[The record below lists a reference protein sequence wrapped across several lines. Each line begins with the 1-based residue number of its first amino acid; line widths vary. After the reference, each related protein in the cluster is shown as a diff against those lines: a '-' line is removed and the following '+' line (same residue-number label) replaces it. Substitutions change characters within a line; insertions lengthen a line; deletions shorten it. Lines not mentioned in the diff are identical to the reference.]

1 MHGLPGST
9 DHDLNSQLR
18 QYAAD
23 KSSRDYCFG
32 MPEPKN
38 SVVCGIHLQLQ
49 VIVQGDK
56 IPWLPWYYHDSWYR
70 YHTYFLSK
78 RFPNLLMSSPVPSF
92 PWTRLLTCPV
102 LNPFSPISRYSVSSL
117 VNRILNRWS
126 TVDRWIASIFG
137 QWSTG
142 FNDDH
147 TKQNSELDIWIHQWP
162 VHLLQL
168 NSVSRG
174 AQSVQLSLHMSL
186 LKRGKWNQQMQTS

>member
-1 MHGLPGST
+1 MFTRILPKEILLNLMGITCLSSG
-9 DHDLNSQLR
+9 HDQCQESFER
-18 QYAAD
+18 YAPWQGRSYASGNHDIAMICHDTIMILWYTAMPYIIFEQTLPKFAD
-23 KSSRDYCFG
+23 
-32 MPEPKN
+32 
-38 SVVCGIHLQLQ
+38 
-49 VIVQGDK
+49 
-56 IPWLPWYYHDSWYR
+56 
-70 YHTYFLSK
+70 
-78 RFPNLLMSSPVPSF
+78 VPSF

-117 VNRILNRWS
+117 VNRIVNRWS

>member
-1 MHGLPGST
+1 MIEVAVPLMHGLRAHGTTMTWIFSRVIAVKYAADCRNCTVFTSRYFWCPESLDAWSSWV

-56 IPWLPWYYHDSWYR
+56 IPWYYHDSWYR

-102 LNPFSPISRYSVSSL
+102 LNPFSPISGTQWAVLWTALWTGDRQ
-117 VNRILNRWS
+117 S
-126 TVDRWIASIFG
+126 TD
-137 QWSTG
+137 
-142 FNDDH
+142 
-147 TKQNSELDIWIHQWP
+147 E
-162 VHLLQL
+162 
-168 NSVSRG
+168 
-174 AQSVQLSLHMSL
+174 
-186 LKRGKWNQQMQTS
+186 

>member
-56 IPWLPWYYHDSWYR
+56 IPWYYHDTVIHRHAIHNFWANASQICWCPI
-70 YHTYFLSK
+70 LSMNEIAHMSCPESF
-78 RFPNLLMSSPVPSF
+78 FPN
-92 PWTRLLTCPV
+92 
-102 LNPFSPISRYSVSSL
+102 IRYSVSSL